1 MKVFAEVVQLLT
13 TNIAATDCKIAI
25 NEVLTFENRSLIRLS
40 GGNVMIKSRFAL
52 LAMAS
57 VATMFAASQAQ
68 AGGTITNG
76 NYTVGISDNG
86 QLFDGNAYVG
96 FRRGAD
102 GYDPLSPG
110 TPRDSWG
117 VSTNLGGAWGD
128 DTTYGSNGILSTSL
142 TLAGASATNVI
153 TTNVGVTLSENF
165 SFAADN
171 ILRISHTITNT
182 SGGDL
187 DVSFQREW
195 DTDID
200 PTFSNESFSV
210 GADGRVTDSSWYGF
224 DFPVGG
230 YGSNTCNAGC
240 DVTGDNGGGIRIG
253 LGTLGAGQSISF
265 IYLYGI
271 SQQGQNVNQLI
282 AQAQGVGA
290 TYMIAGQGIENGN
303 RPGLGANSAFIAVA
317 RDAVPEPASW
327 AMMVAGFG
335 LAGAAMRRRRT
346 QTVFA

>member
-1 MKVFAEVVQLLT
+1 
-13 TNIAATDCKIAI
+13 
-25 NEVLTFENRSLIRLS
+25 
-40 GGNVMIKSRFAL
+40 MIKSRFAL

-86 QLFDGNAYVG
+86 ELFDSNAYVG

-117 VSTNLGGAWGD
+117 VSTSLGSAWAD
-128 DTTYGSNGILSTSL
+128 DYSYGSNGIVSNALV
-142 TLAGASATNVI
+142 LAGNSATNLV

-171 ILRISHTITNT
+171 VLRIVHTITNT

-187 DVSFQREW
+187 DVTFQREW

-200 PTFSNESFSV
+200 PTFSNESFNV

-224 DFPVGG
+224 DGPVGG
-230 YGSNTCNAGC
+230 YGSNSCNAGC
-240 DVTGDNGGGIRIG
+240 DNYGDNGGGIQLG

-271 SQQGQNVNQLI
+271 SQQGQNVNQLVS
-282 AQAQGVGA
+282 QAQGLGA
-290 TYMIAGQGIENGN
+290 TYLIAGQGGENGTL
-303 RPGLGANSAFIAVA
+303 PGLGANSAFIAVA

-346 QTVFA
+346 QTSFA

>member
-1 MKVFAEVVQLLT
+1 
-13 TNIAATDCKIAI
+13 
-25 NEVLTFENRSLIRLS
+25 
-40 GGNVMIKSRFAL
+40 MIKSRMAL

-57 VATMFAASQAQ
+57 VAAMFAASQAQ

-102 GYDPLSPG
+102 GYDPLAPG

-117 VSTNLGGAWGD
+117 VSTNLGSAWGD
-128 DTTYGSNGILSTSL
+128 DYNYGSSGITGTGLVI
-142 TLAGASATNVI
+142 AGNSATNVI

-171 ILRISHTITNT
+171 ILRIVHTITNT

-187 DVSFQREW
+187 DVTFQREW

-200 PTFSNESFSV
+200 PTFNNESFNV

-224 DFPVGG
+224 DAPVGG
-230 YGSNTCNAGC
+230 YGGNSCSAGC
-240 DVTGDNGGGIRIG
+240 DVSGDLGGGIQIG
-253 LGTLGAGQSISF
+253 LGTLGAGRSISF

-271 SQQGQNVNQLI
+271 SRQGQDVNQLI

-290 TYMIAGQGIENGN
+290 TYMIAGQGVENGS
-303 RPGLGANSAFIAVA
+303 RPGLGANSAFIAVGQ
-317 RDAVPEPASW
+317 VPEPASW